1 MSCEVGGGAGRA
13 IFGIVTSWMCKSC
26 QRYVSVMREIPSKK
40 TKKKLCFT
48 SRDQRPLKHKK
59 KCDKVWHGCPP
70 KIWDTTVSKPSL
82 PNFMLTL
89 TWAAQ
94 CLFSMLILAWLL
106 IERELSSLPS
116 IISAP
121 ARDWQVIDRWSRPC
135 NNTWPLHCVIF
146 MILSGNRT
154 FGRL

>member
-1 MSCEVGGGAGRA
+1 MSCEVGGGAGRV
-13 IFGIVTSWMCKSC
+13 IFGIVTSWMCKGC
-26 QRYVSVMREIPSKK
+26 QRYVSVMREIPSKTRKLTLLYLTRSTTTK
-40 TKKKLCFT
+40 T
-48 SRDQRPLKHKK
+48 QK
-59 KCDKVWHGCPP
+59 KCDKVWLGCPP
-70 KIWDTTVSKPSL
+70 KIWNTTVSKPSL

-94 CLFSMLILAWLL
+94 CLFSMLIVAWLL

-121 ARDWQVIDRWSRPC
+121 ERDWQVIDRWSRPC
-135 NNTWPLHCVIF
+135 NNTWLPLHCVIF